1 MTLALVLTVPG
12 SESELAAD
20 ALWALGVQAVEE
32 RSRPDTDDGMV
43 ELWTSLGDD
52 TDQITREADAFPA
65 RWRWRVVEVDDEVID
80 SWRAHAVPSWITP
93 DLVVVPSW
101 LDPRPEIEGSDG
113 LTVVRIDPGP
123 TFGLGDHPT
132 TVLSLRAL
140 RAVLW
145 PGATVLD
152 VGCGSGVLSVGAA
165 MSGASYVEAID
176 ISAAAVAVTQENADR
191 NRVAGRISASTRSL
205 AEVIGGNAERGPGRR
220 LLGPGVDGRPG
231 FDVVVANILA
241 PVLVDLAEDL
251 RAATA
256 PDGILIVS
264 GILASAHGHVLDALA
279 PMQVVDRLTRE
290 GWVAV
295 VLRH

>member
-32 RSRPDTDDGMV
+32 RVRPETDDGMV

-52 TDQITREADAFPA
+52 PDHVTREADAFPA
-65 RWRWRVVEVDDEVID
+65 RWRWRVVEVDDAVVD
-80 SWRAHAVPSWITP
+80 TWREHAVPSWITP
-93 DLVVVPSW
+93 DLVVVPAW
-101 LDPRPEIEGSDG
+101 LRERAEIGGDV
-113 LTVVRIDPGP
+113 TVVRIDPGSA
-123 TFGLGDHPT
+123 FGLGDHPT

-140 RAVLW
+140 RGVLW

-165 MSGASYVEAID
+165 VSGASYVEAID
-176 ISAAAVAVTQENADR
+176 ISSAAVDVTIANAEL
-191 NRVAGRISASTRSL
+191 NAVAGRISASTRSL
-205 AEVIGGNAERGPGRR
+205 ADVLAAGTAEPRR
-220 LLGPGVDGRPG
+220 

-241 PVLVDLAEDL
+241 PVLVELADDL

-256 PDGILIVS
+256 PDGVLIVS
-264 GILASAHGHVLDALA
+264 GILASAHGHVLEALE

>member
-32 RSRPDTDDGMV
+32 RVRPETDDGMV
-43 ELWTSLGDD
+43 ELWTSLGEDLD
-52 TDQITREADAFPA
+52 HVTREADAFPA
-65 RWRWRVVEVDDEVID
+65 RWRWRVVEVDDAVVD
-80 SWRAHAVPSWITP
+80 TWREHAVPSWITP

-101 LDPRPEIEGSDG
+101 LPDRPEIGDDV
-113 LTVVRIDPGP
+113 TVVRIDPGSA
-123 TFGLGDHPT
+123 FGLGDHPT

-140 RAVLW
+140 RGVLW

-165 MSGASYVEAID
+165 LAGATYVESID
-176 ISAAAVAVTQENADR
+176 ISAAAVDVTKDNAQR
-191 NRVAGRISASTRSL
+191 NGVAGRISASTRSL
-205 AEVIGGNAERGPGRR
+205 GEVVSDGT
-220 LLGPGVDGRPG
+220 VDGEVRT

-241 PVLVDLAEDL
+241 PVLIELAEDL

-256 PDGILIVS
+256 PDGVLIVS
-264 GILASAHGHVLDALA
+264 GILAAAHGHVLEALA
-279 PMQVVDRLTRE
+279 PMQMVDRLTRE

>member
-32 RSRPDTDDGMV
+32 RVRPETDDGMV
-43 ELWTSLGDD
+43 ELWTSLGEDLD
-52 TDQITREADAFPA
+52 HVTREADAFPA
-65 RWRWRVVEVDDEVID
+65 RWRWRVVEVDDAVVD
-80 SWRAHAVPSWITP
+80 TWREHAVPSWITP
-93 DLVVVPSW
+93 DLVVVPAW
-101 LDPRPEIEGSDG
+101 LRERAEIGGDV
-113 LTVVRIDPGP
+113 TVVRIDPGSA
-123 TFGLGDHPT
+123 FGLGDHPT

-140 RAVLW
+140 RGVLW

-165 MSGASYVEAID
+165 VSGASYVEAID
-176 ISAAAVAVTQENADR
+176 ISSAAVDVTIANAEL
-191 NRVAGRISASTRSL
+191 NAVAGRISASTRSL
-205 AEVIGGNAERGPGRR
+205 ADVLAAGTAEPRR
-220 LLGPGVDGRPG
+220 

-241 PVLVDLAEDL
+241 PVLVELADDL

-256 PDGILIVS
+256 PDGVLIVS
-264 GILASAHGHVLDALA
+264 GILASAHGHVLEALE

>member
-32 RSRPDTDDGMV
+32 RVRPETDDGMV
-43 ELWTSLGDD
+43 ELWTSLGEDLD
-52 TDQITREADAFPA
+52 HVTREADAFPA
-65 RWRWRVVEVDDEVID
+65 RWRWRVVEVDDAVVD
-80 SWRAHAVPSWITP
+80 TWREHAVPSWITP
-93 DLVVVPSW
+93 DLVVVPAW
-101 LDPRPEIEGSDG
+101 LPERAEIGDD

-123 TFGLGDHPT
+123 AFGLGDHPT

-140 RAVLW
+140 RGVLW

-165 MSGASYVEAID
+165 LSGASYVEAID
-176 ISAAAVAVTQENADR
+176 ISGAAVDVTIANAEL
-191 NRVAGRISASTRSL
+191 NAVAGRISASTRSL
-205 AEVIGGNAERGPGRR
+205 ADVVAADTAEPRR
-220 LLGPGVDGRPG
+220 

-241 PVLVDLAEDL
+241 PVLVDLADDL

-256 PDGILIVS
+256 PDGVLIVS
-264 GILASAHGHVLDALA
+264 GILAAAHGHVLEALE
-279 PMQVVDRLTRE
+279 PMQVVDRLARE